1 MFAKIENN
9 QVAEYPVTEFDIRAR
24 FSNTSFTTEFSSGL
38 PEGYVRVQLGSRP
51 ADDDSKVITE
61 GQPVLVDGLWT
72 QTWNVT
78 DKYTAEELSQQA
90 AEATAKKWE
99 ILRSRRNDELSL
111 SDWTQLPDSNVDK
124 NVWATYR
131 QQLRDLP
138 SNTSDIDNVVW
149 PTVPGVL
156 GIA

>member
-1 MFAKIENN
+1 MFAKIDNN

-24 FSNTSFTTEFSSGL
+24 FPETSFTTEFSSGL
-38 PEGYVRVQLGSRP
+38 PDGYVRVQLGSRP
-51 ADDDSKVITE
+51 ADDDSKIITE
-61 GQPVLVDGLWT
+61 GQPILIDGLLT

-78 DKYTAEELSQQA
+78 DKYTAEELAQQA

>member
-24 FSNTSFTTEFSSGL
+24 FPETSFTTEFYSGL
-38 PEGYVRVQLGSRP
+38 PDGYVRVQLGSRP
-51 ADDDSKVITE
+51 ADDDSKIITE
-61 GQPVLVDGLWT
+61 GQPILIDGLLT

-78 DKYTAEELSQQA
+78 DKYTAEELAQQA